1 MRNFLIKQAIYV
13 PIIYFGT
20 IILASFF
27 AIDYSNIGQHAN
39 ELAIN
44 TSKIAGIVFNIGVSI
59 TGVSLILYGIGL
71 LSNFGKQFAI
81 TSFLVIVFGIT
92 FIFGAVYKI
101 GSPWHGLYGIGLS
114 IMVFPLAFLY
124 EMEKENTN
132 KLTKA
137 IALLSALIIFIYFW
151 AMIAKLDPME
161 QRGLTQRIFGFF
173 VFGFTSYTAYIT
185 STLKPT
191 TLTNQR

>member
-27 AIDYSNIGQHAN
+27 AIDYSNIGQHAS